1 MLSVISF
8 IVVLGIL
15 VFVHEFGHYITAK
28 LVGIRVEEFA
38 LGFGP
43 KIFSR
48 KRGETLYSIRI
59 IPLGGFCQ
67 MTGENPPDENMSEE
81 ERLSYEE
88 ARKEGRTFTQKSPL
102 QRFAVILNG
111 AMMNFLLAILI
122 FALIFVLYGIAVD
135 SMDTNIIGDV
145 ALGSPAAEAG
155 LKIGDRI
162 IDIEGQ
168 VIEKWGDI
176 SGITRDADG
185 KALKITYIRNNRE
198 FTTTVVP
205 RFEPAYGYAVI
216 GIAPPTVREKVGVF
230 QALHL
235 GFLQTANL
243 LWFTITAIVKMIT
256 GKLAVDVGGP
266 VMIATM
272 VNQATGLGLA
282 SLLNLTAVLS
292 LNLGFF
298 NLLPFPALD
307 GGRLIFIIYEML
319 RGKPVD
325 HEKESMVHI
334 VGLVILMLLMVFI
347 LIRDIG
353 RFLL

>member
-155 LKIGDRI
+155 VKIGDRI
-162 IDIEGQ
+162 IEIEGQ
-168 VIEKWGDI
+168 VM
-176 SGITRDADG
+176 
-185 KALKITYIRNNRE
+185 
-198 FTTTVVP
+198 
-205 RFEPAYGYAVI
+205 
-216 GIAPPTVREKVGVF
+216 
-230 QALHL
+230 
-235 GFLQTANL
+235 
-243 LWFTITAIVKMIT
+243 KM
-256 GKLAVDVGGP
+256 G
-266 VMIATM
+266 
-272 VNQATGLGLA
+272 
-282 SLLNLTAVLS
+282 
-292 LNLGFF
+292 
-298 NLLPFPALD
+298 
-307 GGRLIFIIYEML
+307 
-319 RGKPVD
+319 
-325 HEKESMVHI
+325 
-334 VGLVILMLLMVFI
+334 
-347 LIRDIG
+347 
-353 RFLL
+353 